1 MLKNFLLSLH
11 ARGHDWVVAIIAIS
25 SAILLSSFAYF
36 LFLKL
41 MARLRKKSVQQ
52 HKFFTI
58 LHRLQHPAR
67 WIVILSV
74 VFMVVPAVDIP
85 EPYHLGLMKTL
96 GVLWFL
102 SLGWL
107 MISGV
112 FVAEDLLLTRYDT
125 SQADNLRARRVRTQM
140 ILLRRLA
147 IGFIVVIDIGL
158 VLSVFRDS
166 RIWQYGAGL
175 LASAGLASLV
185 LATAAKS
192 TASNVFAGIQI
203 AISEPIRID
212 DVVIVE
218 GEWGRIEEITTAY
231 VVVAIW
237 DKRRLIVPLS
247 YFIEKPFQNWTRT
260 GSDLLGTSF
269 LYMDYSVPVEELR
282 QELQRVV
289 QASPLWDRLVC
300 NLQVTNLSEMTM
312 ELRCLVSAANAS
324 NLFDLR
330 CIVREQ
336 MIAFIRDNYPDALP
350 KSRQINEHI
359 DRNPLAGPHSDGL
372 LRREV

>member
-1 MLKNFLLSLH
+1 MLKNFFISLH
-11 ARGHDWVVAIIAIS
+11 AHGHDWAVAVIAIS
-25 SAILLSSFAYF
+25 AAILISSFAYF
-36 LFLKL
+36 LVLKL
-41 MARLRKKSVQQ
+41 VARLRKRNVKQ
-52 HKFFTI
+52 HKFFAI

-74 VFMVVPAVDIP
+74 VFMVIPAVDIP
-85 EPYHLGLMKTL
+85 EPYHLGLLKTL

-107 MISGV
+107 MVAGV
-112 FVAEDLLLTRYDT
+112 FVAEDLMLSRYDT
-125 SQADNLRARRVRTQM
+125 AQPDNLRARRIRTQM
-140 ILLRRLA
+140 LLLRRLA
-147 IGFIVVIDIGL
+147 IAFIVVIDIGL

-166 RIWQYGAGL
+166 RVWQYGAGL

-192 TASNVFAGIQI
+192 TASNVLAGIQI

-218 GEWGRIEEITTAY
+218 GEWGRIEEITTSY

-237 DKRRLIVPLS
+237 DKRRLIVPLT

-269 LYMDYSVPVEELR
+269 LYTDYSVPVEELR
-282 QELQRVV
+282 QQLQRVV
-289 QASPLWDRLVC
+289 EASPLWDKLVC
-300 NLQVTNLSEMTM
+300 NLQVTSLSEKTV
-312 ELRCLVSAANAS
+312 ELRCLVSSANAG

-336 MIAFIRDNYPDALP
+336 MIAYIRDNYPDALP
-350 KSRQINEHI
+350 KSRQLNEHLN
-359 DRNPLAGPHSDGL
+359 RNPLAGTPAEAL
-372 LRREV
+372 LQKDV

>member
-1 MLKNFLLSLH
+1 MLKAFFSSLH
-11 ARGHDWVVAIIAIS
+11 ARGHDWAVAVIAIS

-41 MARLRKKSVQQ
+41 MARLRKRSIQQ

-67 WIVILSV
+67 WIVIFSV
-74 VFMVVPAVDIP
+74 VFIVIPTVDIP
-85 EPYHLGLMKTL
+85 EPYHLGLIKTL

-107 MISGV
+107 MIAGV
-112 FVAEDLLLTRYDT
+112 FVVEDLLLSRYDT

-147 IGFIVVIDIGL
+147 IGFIIVIDIGL

-218 GEWGRIEEITTAY
+218 GEWGRVEEINTAY

-269 LYMDYSVPVEELR
+269 LYTDYSVPVEELR

-289 QASPLWDRLVC
+289 EICPLWDKLVC
-300 NLQVTNLSEMTM
+300 NLQVTNLSEHTM
-312 ELRCLVSAANAS
+312 ELRCLVSAGNAS

-330 CIVREQ
+330 CVVREQ
-336 MIAFIRDNYPDALP
+336 MIAYIRDHYPDAFP
-350 KSRQINEHI
+350 RTRFMGIPAQASERTFAQ
-359 DRNPLAGPHSDGL
+359 A
-372 LRREV
+372 

>member
-1 MLKNFLLSLH
+1 MLKNFLISLH
-11 ARGHDWVVAIIAIS
+11 ARGHDWAVAVIAICT
-25 SAILLSSFAYF
+25 AILISSFLYF
-36 LFLKL
+36 LVLKL
-41 MARLRKKSVQQ
+41 IARLRKRSVKQ
-52 HKFFTI
+52 HKFFVI
-58 LHRLQHPAR
+58 IKRLQHPAR
-67 WIVILSV
+67 WIVILST

-85 EPYHLGLMKTL
+85 EPYHLVLLKTL
-96 GVLWFL
+96 GVLWFIA
-102 SLGWL
+102 LGWL
-107 MISGV
+107 MISTV
-112 FVAEDLLLTRYDT
+112 FVSEDLLLSRYDT
-125 SQADNLRARRVRTQM
+125 SQPDNLRARRVRTQM
-140 ILLRRLA
+140 LLLRRLA
-147 IGFIVVIDIGL
+147 IGFIIVVDIGL

-218 GEWGRIEEITTAY
+218 GEWGRIEEITTSY

-269 LYMDYSVPVEELR
+269 LYTDYSVPVEELR
-282 QELQRVV
+282 QQLQRVV
-289 QASPLWDRLVC
+289 EASPLWDKLVC
-300 NLQVTNLSEMTM
+300 NLQVTNLSEQTM
-312 ELRCLVSAANAS
+312 ELRCLVSSSNAG

-336 MIAFIRDNYPDALP
+336 MIAYIRDNYPDALP
-350 KSRQINEHI
+350 KTRFMGISAQTPERTFAQ
-359 DRNPLAGPHSDGL
+359 
-372 LRREV
+372 V

>member
-1 MLKNFLLSLH
+1 MLKNFLISLH
-11 ARGHDWVVAIIAIS
+11 DRGHDWAVAVIAIS
-25 SAILLSSFAYF
+25 TAILISSFAYF
-36 LFLKL
+36 LLLKIVARVRKRSIKPPKFL
-41 MARLRKKSVQQ
+41 VV
-52 HKFFTI
+52 

-74 VFMVVPAVDIP
+74 LFMVIPTLDLP
-85 EPYHLGLMKTL
+85 EPYHHGLMKTL

-102 SLGWL
+102 SFGWL
-107 MISGV
+107 MVAGV
-112 FVAEDLLLTRYDT
+112 FVAEDFMLERYDT
-125 SQADNLRARRVRTQM
+125 SLPDNLRARRVRTQM
-140 ILLRRLA
+140 LLLRRLA
-147 IGFIVVIDIGL
+147 IAFIVVIDIGL
-158 VLSVFRDS
+158 VLSIFRDS

-175 LASAGLASLV
+175 IASAGLASLV

-203 AISEPIRID
+203 ALSEPIRID

-218 GEWGRIEEITTAY
+218 GEWGRIEEITTSY

-237 DKRRLIVPLS
+237 DKRRLIVPLT

-269 LYMDYSVPVEELR
+269 LYTDYSVPVEELR
-282 QELQRVV
+282 QELKRVV
-289 QASPLWDRLVC
+289 EASPLWDKLVC
-300 NLQVTNLSEMTM
+300 NLQVTNLSEKTV
-312 ELRCLVSAANAS
+312 ELRCLVSSANAG

-336 MIAFIRDNYPDALP
+336 MIAYIRDHYPEALP
-350 KSRQINEHI
+350 KTRFMGIPAQSSERSFAQ
-359 DRNPLAGPHSDGL
+359 A
-372 LRREV
+372 

>member
-1 MLKNFLLSLH
+1 MLKTFFLSLH
-11 ARGHDWVVAIIAIS
+11 AHGRDWAVAVIVIS
-25 SAILLSSFAYF
+25 TAILISSFAYF
-36 LFLKL
+36 VFLKV
-41 MARLRKKSVQQ
+41 MARLRKKSVKQ

-67 WIVILSV
+67 WIVIFTV
-74 VFMVVPAVDIP
+74 VFMVIPTVDIP
-85 EPYHLGLMKTL
+85 EPYHLGLIKTI

-107 MISGV
+107 MIAGV
-112 FVAEDLLLTRYDT
+112 FVAEDLLLARYDT

-147 IGFIVVIDIGL
+147 IGFIIVIDIGL

-218 GEWGRIEEITTAY
+218 GEWGKVEEITTAY

-269 LYMDYSVPVEELR
+269 LYTDYSVPVEELR
-282 QELQRVV
+282 QELRRVV
-289 QASPLWDRLVC
+289 EASPLWDKLVC
-300 NLQVTNLSEMTM
+300 NMQVTSLSEHTM
-312 ELRCLVSAANAS
+312 ELRCLVSSANAS

-330 CIVREQ
+330 CVVREQ
-336 MIAFIRDNYPDALP
+336 MVAYIRDHYPEAFP
-350 KSRQINEHI
+350 RTRFMGIPAQPP
-359 DRNPLAGPHSDGL
+359 DRNLAQ
-372 LRREV
+372 V